1 MKGFHTMPA
10 EQDTELNA
18 NRTRS
23 QSITRG
29 MVMALPVVLG
39 YITVGFAYGVLA
51 RKAGL
56 PLLHTI
62 LMSLV
67 VYAGSA
73 QLISVGLFAAGVQPL
88 SIILTTF
95 IVNIR
100 HMLMSASLA
109 SYLEKWHNA
118 EKVAFGLEL
127 TDETFALHSSNFS
140 SSLPEKATIFSANV
154 TAQLAWVVGSA
165 LGALL
170 GGQVND
176 IYALGLDFA
185 LPAMFIA
192 LLVIQI
198 KDRSHIL
205 VALAAGLFSLLLY
218 LSGIDQ
224 WHVLIAACLAAG
236 IGVWLRS
243 CNQK

>member
-1 MKGFHTMPA
+1 MNGFYTMPA
-10 EQDTELNA
+10 EQNTELST
-18 NRTRS
+18 NRTRGK
-23 QSITRG
+23 SITSG
-29 MVMALPVVLG
+29 MAMALPVVLG

-62 LMSLV
+62 LMSLM

-73 QLISVGLFAAGVQPL
+73 QLISVGLFAAGAQPL

-109 SYLEKWHNA
+109 PYLKKWRNA
-118 EKVAFGLEL
+118 EKAVFGLEL

-140 SSLPEKATIFSANV
+140 SSLPEKAAIFSTNV
-154 TAQLAWVVGSA
+154 TAQLAWVLGSV

-170 GGQVND
+170 GGQVDD

-192 LLVIQI
+192 LLVIQV

-205 VALAAGLFSLLLY
+205 VALAAGLLSLLLY
-218 LSGIDQ
+218 LSGLDQ
-224 WHVLIAACLAAG
+224 WHVLIASCLAAG
-236 IGVWLRS
+236 IGVWVRS